1 MLDELERAIIAVFK
15 WRERT
20 ALAFAQYLFMLI
32 DRIPEPARKYLPLP
46 KSEHP
51 ETYET
56 VEPGRYD

>member
-20 ALAFAQYLFMLI
+20 ALAFAHQIVALI
-32 DRIPEPARKYLPLP
+32 ERIPEPARKYLPLP

-51 ETYET
+51 ETYE
-56 VEPGRYD
+56 VVHPGQYD